1 VEIKPAT
8 KIHKTKK
15 VRIINKSHDLSD
27 EQLAE
32 KLSGEVSDM
41 PCCSDSDWHEIIM
54 RIPSFVNLEVLYN
67 GLKSKGF
74 EKVLSTT
81 DLKQQL
87 FS

>member
-32 KLSGEVSDM
+32 KLSGEVSDI
-41 PCCSDSDWHEIIM
+41 PCCSDDDCRKIITNH
-54 RIPSFVNLEVLYN
+54 RPIFQN
-67 GLKSKGF
+67 GL
-74 EKVLSTT
+74 EKWL
-81 DLKQQL
+81 
-87 FS
+87 